1 MSDWIDA
8 LDRKIFP
15 FVEYPGYANR
25 YPTLEALP
33 LPEHLLQEMAKASRL
48 LFSAF
53 CHAGS
58 ILSRCDR
65 QILKDMDMPK
75 NLLPYLNLPASNPMG
90 LPTWLS
96 RFDFVLDKEGSLHM
110 VELNADT
117 PCAIVEAF
125 YGNGVAARELGF
137 KDPNAHCQEQLAA
150 YLKSIYLKADIPAF
164 QTDGSVSKGRPF
176 VFACF
181 PDYLEDYGTT
191 LYLMHTMQ
199 EAVDSILPN
208 LRETIC
214 FASFYD
220 LRVDDDGVLLP
231 DGRHA
236 GALYRLHPME
246 LLAEETATDG
256 TNLGTYLLDGYR
268 KQCFSM
274 MNPPEAILLQCKGFQ
289 ALLWQDD
296 VKACL
301 TDAQRQA
308 VDAYMLPTYF
318 ERDFVP
324 ERASS
329 WLKKPIWGREGSGI
343 QLIDKDGLLAG
354 KKEIED
360 EEAIVQRQS
369 HAAVYQEYVE
379 QPIFHMKTDEGQVP
393 GYLTLSC
400 FLLGKEPS
408 AFYARFS
415 PDAIAGTEA
424 YWAPIAVLEP

>member
-1 MSDWIDA
+1 
-8 LDRKIFP
+8 
-15 FVEYPGYANR
+15 
-25 YPTLEALP
+25 
-33 LPEHLLQEMAKASRL
+33 
-48 LFSAF
+48 
-53 CHAGS
+53 
-58 ILSRCDR
+58 
-65 QILKDMDMPK
+65 
-75 NLLPYLNLPASNPMG
+75 
-90 LPTWLS
+90 
-96 RFDFVLDKEGSLHM
+96 M

-137 KDPNAHCQEQLAA
+137 KDPNAHCQEQLAV
-150 YLKSIYLKADIPAF
+150 YLKSIYLKADITAF
-164 QTDGSVSKGRPF
+164 QTDGSVSKDRPF

-191 LYLMHTMQ
+191 LYLMRTMQ

-268 KQCFSM
+268 KQRFSM

-308 VDAYMLPTYF
+308 VDTYMIPTFF

-379 QPIFHMKTDEGQVP
+379 QPIFHMKTDEGQIP

-424 YWAPIAVLEP
+424 YWAPIAVLDS